1 MRCLTFRRLLP
12 VLLAVVAVLV
22 LARLPGARA
31 QQQPGADSAQAE
43 AAPPAEQQPDQP
55 PADAEPPTF
64 RAGINFI
71 RVDVIVTDG
80 DGNLVRDLDVS
91 DFQVFE
97 DGEPQ
102 DIESFQLIE
111 IGPVPEPDA
120 EPARPVINRYDEERE
135 AARADTRIFVVFFDD
150 YHVRWEHGVR
160 AGRTLARFIRENLRP
175 TDMIGVMYPLTPL
188 DDVRL
193 TRNHEAIAEAAEN
206 FYGVKYDYDPR
217 NMFEQRYVQYPTDIV
232 ERIRNDVSLSAL
244 EGLMIRLGGVRE
256 GRKNV
261 LLISEGYSNY
271 VPVELRSMNAEMFD
285 GPLVPTVGN
294 QRYEETAQF
303 FSDTG
308 IQFDLR
314 DVYSTANR
322 FNTTIYA
329 LDPRG
334 LAISEYDVSQPS
346 VNRRTDDRM
355 LRSTRDTL
363 YVLARETDGRTIM
376 NSNDL
381 RPGLDQMLRD
391 SSAYYLLGYSSSQAP
406 IDGKY
411 HEIEVRVQRDGVDA
425 RHRQG
430 YWALTERDV
439 ERAMTPAVS
448 EPPRA
453 VDTALSALAAPRRG
467 RRLVRTWV
475 GAARG
480 DDGRARVT
488 FLWEPEPAAGGRG
501 AEAARVLLTAMSDN
515 GGPSYRGRVPEGD
528 GRAGRGVGERDA
540 AAEPEDA
547 SVQFEAAPGPLQLSL
562 AIEDA
567 AGDVIE
573 RDRRTVEI
581 PDFTGTDLVL
591 STPSFVRARN
601 EMEWRAVVDD
611 AGVVPTAS
619 REFRRTER
627 ILIRFE
633 AYAAGAAQPDVR
645 ARLLNRGGEPMHPLE
660 VRGGDAGGPYQVH
673 LRPAHLPPGDY
684 VVELSA
690 SSPIDDVTQL
700 VAFRL
705 RS

>member
-1 MRCLTFRRLLP
+1 MHCLTCRRLLP
-12 VLLAVVAVLV
+12 VLIAVLAVVV
-22 LARLPGARA
+22 LAGLPGPLA
-31 QQQPGADSAQAE
+31 QQQAPDPDTAPAE
-43 AAPPAEQQPDQP
+43 AEAPADQQQP
-55 PADAEPPTF
+55 ADPDEPTF

-71 RVDVIVTDG
+71 RVDVIVTDD

-91 DFQVFE
+91 DFQVLE

-102 DIESFQLIE
+102 NIESFQLIE

-150 YHVRWEHGVR
+150 YHVRWENGVR
-160 AGRTLARFIRENLRP
+160 AGRTLARFLRENLLA
-175 TDMIGVMYPLTPL
+175 TDMVGIMYPLTPL
-188 DDVRL
+188 VDVRL

-206 FYGVKYDYDPR
+206 FYGVKYDYQPR
-217 NMFEQRYVQYPTDIV
+217 NMFEQRYVQYPTEIV
-232 ERIRNDVSLSAL
+232 ERLRNDVSLSAL
-244 EGLMIRLGGVRE
+244 EGLMIRLGGLRE

-261 LLISEGYSNY
+261 LLISEGFSNY
-271 VPVELRSMNAEMFD
+271 VPVELRSMNAEMFG
-285 GPLVPTVGN
+285 GPTAPTVGN

-303 FSDTG
+303 FSDSSLM
-308 IQFDLR
+308 FDLR
-314 DVYSTANR
+314 DVFSTANR

-334 LAISEYDVSQPS
+334 LAISEYDVSQRS

-381 RPGLDQMLRD
+381 RPGLNQMLRD
-391 SSAYYLLGYSSSQAP
+391 SSAYYLLGYSSSRAP
-406 IDGKY
+406 TDGKY
-411 HEIEVRVQRDGVDA
+411 HEIEVRVQRDDVDV
-425 RHRQG
+425 RHRRG
-430 YWALTERDV
+430 YWALTERDI
-439 ERAMTPAVS
+439 ERAMTPAFN
-448 EPPRA
+448 EPPKA

-467 RRLVRTWV
+467 RRLVRTWI
-475 GAARG
+475 GAAKG
-480 DDGRARVT
+480 ENGRTRVT

-501 AEAARVLLTAMSDN
+501 DEPARVLLTAMSDN
-515 GGPSYRGRVPEGD
+515 GGPSYRGRVPESEGS
-528 GRAGRGVGERDA
+528 AGRGTGRRDA
-540 AAEPEDA
+540 PAEPGDA

-562 AIEDA
+562 AVEDA

-601 EMEWRAVVDD
+601 EMEWKAVVDD

-633 AYAAGAAQPDVR
+633 AYAAGDAQPEVK
-645 ARLLNRGGEPMHPLE
+645 ARLLNRGGEPMHPLD
-660 VRGGDAGGPYQVH
+660 VRAAESGRPYQVD

-684 VVELSA
+684 VIELSA
-690 SSPIDDVTQL
+690 SSPTDEVTQL

>member
-12 VLLAVVAVLV
+12 VLLAVLAVLV
-22 LARLPGARA
+22 LARLPGVRA
-31 QQQPGADSAQAE
+31 QQQAPDPDTAQAE
-43 AAPPAEQQPDQP
+43 AEAPADQQP
-55 PADAEPPTF
+55 AAETEPTF
-64 RAGINFI
+64 RAAINFI
-71 RVDVIVTDG
+71 RVDVIVTDD
-80 DGNLVRDLDVS
+80 DGNFVTDLDAS
-91 DFQVFE
+91 DFEVFE

-102 DIESFQLIE
+102 DIESFQLVE
-111 IGPVPEPDA
+111 IGPVPDPDA
-120 EPARPVINRYDEERE
+120 EPARPIINRYDEERE
-135 AARADTRIFVVFFDD
+135 AARADTRVFVVFFDD
-150 YHVRWEHGVR
+150 YHVRWENGVR

-175 TDMIGVMYPLTPL
+175 TDLIGVMYPLTPI
-188 DDVRL
+188 DDVQL

-206 FYGVKYDYDPR
+206 FYGVKYDYEAR
-217 NMFEQRYVQYPTDIV
+217 NMFEQRYTHYPTEIV

-244 EGLMIRLGGVRE
+244 EGLMVRLGGVRE

-261 LLISEGYSNY
+261 LLISEGYTNY

-294 QRYEETAQF
+294 ERYEETAQF
-303 FSDTG
+303 FEDAG

-334 LAISEYDVSQPS
+334 LAISEYDVSQRS
-346 VNRRTDDRM
+346 VNRRTDDRVM
-355 LRSTRDTL
+355 RSTRDTL
-363 YVLARETDGRTIM
+363 YVLARETDGRTIL
-376 NSNDL
+376 NTNDV

-391 SSAYYLLGYSSSQAP
+391 SSAYYLLGYNSSRAP
-406 IDGKY
+406 TDGKY
-411 HEIEVRVQRDGVDA
+411 HEIEVRVQRDDVDV

-439 ERAMTPAVS
+439 ERAMTPTVS
-448 EPPRA
+448 EPPKA
-453 VDTALSALAAPRRG
+453 VDTALATLAAPRRG
-467 RRLVRTWV
+467 RRLVRTWI

-480 DDGRARVT
+480 ENGRTRVT
-488 FLWEPEPAAGGRG
+488 FLWEPESAAGGRG
-501 AEAARVLLTAMSDN
+501 EEPARILLTAMSDN
-515 GGPSYRGRVPEGD
+515 GGPSYRGRVPEPEGS
-528 GRAGRGVGERDA
+528 AGRGTGRRDA
-540 AAEPEDA
+540 APEPGDTT
-547 SVQFEAAPGPLQLSL
+547 VQFEAAPGPLQLSL
-562 AIEDA
+562 AVEDA

-601 EMEWRAVVDD
+601 ELEWRAVVDD
-611 AGVVPTAS
+611 AEVAPTAS

-633 AYAAGAAQPDVR
+633 AYAAGDAQPEVK
-645 ARLLNRGGEPMHPLE
+645 AQLLNRGGEPMHPLE
-660 VRGGDAGGPYQVH
+660 VRPGESGRPYQVH

-684 VVELSA
+684 VIELSA
-690 SSPIDDVTQL
+690 SSPTDEVSQL

>member
-1 MRCLTFRRLLP
+1 MHCLTCRRLLP
-12 VLLAVVAVLV
+12 VLIALIAIVV
-22 LARLPGARA
+22 LAGLPGPRA
-31 QQQPGADSAQAE
+31 QQQAPDPDTAPAE
-43 AAPPAEQQPDQP
+43 AEAPADQQQP
-55 PADAEPPTF
+55 ADPESPTF

-71 RVDVIVTDG
+71 RVDVIVTDD
-80 DGNLVRDLDVS
+80 DGNLVSDLDVS
-91 DFQVFE
+91 DFQVLE

-102 DIESFQLIE
+102 TIESFQLIE

-150 YHVRWEHGVR
+150 YHVRWENGVR
-160 AGRTLARFIRENLRP
+160 AGRTLARFLRENLQP
-175 TDMIGVMYPLTPL
+175 TDMVGIMYPLTPL

-206 FYGVKYDYDPR
+206 FAGVKYDYRPR
-217 NMFEQRYVQYPTDIV
+217 NMFEQRYVQYPTEIV
-232 ERIRNDVSLSAL
+232 ERLRNDVSLSAL

-261 LLISEGYSNY
+261 LLISEGFSNY
-271 VPVELRSMNAEMFD
+271 VPVELRSMNAEMLD
-285 GPLVPTVGN
+285 GPAMPTVGN
-294 QRYEETAQF
+294 ERYEETAQF
-303 FSDTG
+303 FSDSSLM
-308 IQFDLR
+308 FDLR
-314 DVYSTANR
+314 DVFSTANR

-334 LAISEYDVSQPS
+334 LAISEYDVSQRS

-363 YVLARETDGRTIM
+363 YVLARETDGRTIV

-381 RPGLDQMLRD
+381 RPGLNQMLRD
-391 SSAYYLLGYSSSQAP
+391 SSAYYLLGYRSSRAP
-406 IDGKY
+406 TDGKF
-411 HEIEVRVQRDGVDA
+411 HEIEVRVQRDNVDV

-430 YWALTERDV
+430 YWALTERDI
-439 ERAMTPAVS
+439 ERAMTPAIN
-448 EPPRA
+448 EPPKA
-453 VDTALSALAAPRRG
+453 VDTALSVLAAPRRG
-467 RRLVRTWV
+467 RRLVRTWI
-475 GAARG
+475 GASRG
-480 DDGRARVT
+480 EGGRTRVT
-488 FLWEPEPAAGGRG
+488 FLWEPEPAAGGRA
-501 AEAARVLLTAMSDN
+501 AEAARILLTAMSDN
-515 GGPSYRGRVPEGD
+515 GGPSYRGRVPESEGS
-528 GRAGRGVGERDA
+528 AGRGTGSSAA
-540 AAEPEDA
+540 AAEPGDA

-562 AIEDA
+562 AVEDA
-567 AGDVIE
+567 AGEVIE

-601 EMEWRAVVDD
+601 EMEWKAVVDD
-611 AGVVPTAS
+611 VDVVPTAS
-619 REFRRTER
+619 REFRRTDR

-633 AYAAGAAQPDVR
+633 AYAAGDAQPEVK
-645 ARLLNRGGEPMHPLE
+645 ARLLNRGGEPMHPLD
-660 VRGGDAGGPYQVH
+660 VRAAESGRPYQVD

-684 VVELSA
+684 VIELSA
-690 SSPIDDVTQL
+690 SSPTDEVTQL

>member
-1 MRCLTFRRLLP
+1 MHCLTCRRLLP
-12 VLLAVVAVLV
+12 VLIALLTVVV
-22 LARLPGARA
+22 LAGLPGPLA
-31 QQQPGADSAQAE
+31 QQQAPDPNTAPAE
-43 AAPPAEQQPDQP
+43 AEAPADQQQP
-55 PADAEPPTF
+55 AAETEPTF

-71 RVDVIVTDG
+71 RVDVIVTDD

-91 DFQVFE
+91 DFQVLE

-102 DIESFQLIE
+102 NIESFQLIE

-150 YHVRWEHGVR
+150 YHVRWENGVR
-160 AGRTLARFIRENLRP
+160 AGRTLARFLRENLLA
-175 TDMIGVMYPLTPL
+175 TDMVGIMYPLTPL

-206 FYGVKYDYDPR
+206 FYGVKYDYQPR
-217 NMFEQRYVQYPTDIV
+217 NMFEQRYTHYPTEIV
-232 ERIRNDVSLSAL
+232 ERLRNDVSLSAL
-244 EGLMIRLGGVRE
+244 EGLMIRLGGLRE

-261 LLISEGYSNY
+261 LLISEGFSNY
-271 VPVELRSMNAEMFD
+271 VPVELRSMNAEMFG
-285 GPLVPTVGN
+285 GPAEPTVGN
-294 QRYEETAQF
+294 ERYEETAQF
-303 FSDTG
+303 FSDSG
-308 IQFDLR
+308 LIFDLR

-322 FNTTIYA
+322 FNTTIYS

-334 LAISEYDVSQPS
+334 LAISEYDVSQRS

-381 RPGLDQMLRD
+381 RPGLNQMLRD
-391 SSAYYLLGYSSSQAP
+391 SSAYYLLGYSSSRAP
-406 IDGKY
+406 TDGKY
-411 HEIEVRVQRDGVDA
+411 HEIEVRVQRDDVDV
-425 RHRQG
+425 RHRRG
-430 YWALTERDV
+430 YWALTERDI
-439 ERAMTPAVS
+439 ERAMTPVTN
-448 EPPRA
+448 EPPKA

-467 RRLVRTWV
+467 RRLVRTWI
-475 GAARG
+475 GAAKG
-480 DDGRARVT
+480 ENGRTRVT

-501 AEAARVLLTAMSDN
+501 DEPARVLLTAMSDN
-515 GGPSYRGRVPEGD
+515 GGPSYRGRVPESEGS
-528 GRAGRGVGERDA
+528 AGRGTGRRDA
-540 AAEPEDA
+540 PAEPGDA

-562 AIEDA
+562 AVEDA

-601 EMEWRAVVDD
+601 EMEWKAVVDD

-633 AYAAGAAQPDVR
+633 AYAAGDAQPEVK
-645 ARLLNRGGEPMHPLE
+645 ARLLNRGGEPMHPLD
-660 VRGGDAGGPYQVH
+660 VRPAESGRPYQVD

-684 VVELSA
+684 VIELSA
-690 SSPIDDVTQL
+690 SSPTDEVTQM

>member
-1 MRCLTFRRLLP
+1 MRCLTFRRLLS
-12 VLLAVVAVLV
+12 VLLAVLAVLV
-22 LARLPGARA
+22 LARLPGLRA
-31 QQQPGADSAQAE
+31 QQQAPDPDTAQAE
-43 AAPPAEQQPDQP
+43 AEAPGDQQPPAEP
-55 PADAEPPTF
+55 EPPTF
-64 RAGINFI
+64 RAAINFI
-71 RVDVIVTDG
+71 RVDVIVTDD
-80 DGNLVRDLDVS
+80 DGNFVTDLDVS

-97 DGEPQ
+97 DGELQ
-102 DIESFQLIE
+102 DVESFQLVE
-111 IGPVPEPDA
+111 IGPVPDPDA
-120 EPARPVINRYDEERE
+120 EPARPIINRYDEERE

-150 YHVRWEHGVR
+150 YHVRWENGVR

-175 TDMIGVMYPLTPL
+175 TDLIGVMYPLTPI
-188 DDVRL
+188 DDVQL

-206 FYGVKYDYDPR
+206 FYGVKYDYEAR
-217 NMFEQRYVQYPTDIV
+217 NMFEQRYVHYPTEIV

-244 EGLMIRLGGVRE
+244 EGLMVRLGGVRE

-261 LLISEGYSNY
+261 LLISEGYTNY

-294 QRYEETAQF
+294 ERYEETAQF
-303 FSDTG
+303 FEDAS

-334 LAISEYDVSQPS
+334 LAISEYDVSQRS
-346 VNRRTDDRM
+346 VNRRTDDRVM
-355 LRSTRDTL
+355 RSTRDTL
-363 YVLARETDGRTIM
+363 YVLARETDGRTIL
-376 NSNDL
+376 NTNDV

-391 SSAYYLLGYSSSQAP
+391 SSAYYLLGYNSSRAP
-406 IDGKY
+406 TDGKY
-411 HEIEVRVQRDGVDA
+411 HEIEVRVQRDDVDV

-439 ERAMTPAVS
+439 ERAMTPTVS
-448 EPPRA
+448 EPPKA
-453 VDTALSALAAPRRG
+453 VDTALATLAAPRRG

-475 GAARG
+475 GAAKG
-480 DDGRARVT
+480 DNGRTRVT
-488 FLWEPEPAAGGRG
+488 FLWEPESAAGGRG
-501 AEAARVLLTAMSDN
+501 EEPARILLTAMSDN
-515 GGPSYRGRVPEGD
+515 GGPSYRGRVPEPEG
-528 GRAGRGVGERDA
+528 GAGRGTGRRDA
-540 AAEPEDA
+540 AAEPGDTT
-547 SVQFEAAPGPLQLSL
+547 VQFEAAPGPLQLSL
-562 AIEDA
+562 AVEDA
-567 AGDVIE
+567 AGEVIE

-601 EMEWRAVVDD
+601 ELEWRAVVDD
-611 AGVVPTAS
+611 AEVVPTAS

-633 AYAAGAAQPDVR
+633 AYGAGDAQPEVK
-645 ARLLNRGGEPMHPLE
+645 AQLLNRGGEPMHPLE
-660 VRGGDAGGPYQVH
+660 VRPGESGRPYQVH

-684 VVELSA
+684 VIELFA
-690 SSPIDDVTQL
+690 SSPTDEITQL

>member
-1 MRCLTFRRLLP
+1 MHCLTCRRLLP
-12 VLLAVVAVLV
+12 VLFALLAVVV
-22 LARLPGARA
+22 LAGLPGARA
-31 QQQPGADSAQAE
+31 QQQAPDPDTAPAE
-43 AAPPAEQQPDQP
+43 AEAPADQQQPANP
-55 PADAEPPTF
+55 EEPTF

-71 RVDVIVTDG
+71 RVDVIVTDD
-80 DGNLVRDLDVS
+80 DGNLVSDLDVS
-91 DFQVFE
+91 DFQVLE

-102 DIESFQLIE
+102 TIESFQLIE

-150 YHVRWEHGVR
+150 YHVRWENGVR
-160 AGRTLARFIRENLRP
+160 AGRTLARFLRENLQP
-175 TDMIGVMYPLTPL
+175 TDMVGIMYPLTPL

-206 FYGVKYDYDPR
+206 FAGVKYDYKPR
-217 NMFEQRYVQYPTDIV
+217 NMFEQRYVQYPTEIV
-232 ERIRNDVSLSAL
+232 ERLRNDVSLSAL

-261 LLISEGYSNY
+261 LLISEGFSNY
-271 VPVELRSMNAEMFD
+271 VPVELRSMNAEMLD
-285 GPLVPTVGN
+285 GPEMPTVGN
-294 QRYEETAQF
+294 ERYEETAQF
-303 FSDTG
+303 FSDSSLM
-308 IQFDLR
+308 FDLR
-314 DVYSTANR
+314 DVFSTANR

-334 LAISEYDVSQPS
+334 LAISEYDVSQRS

-381 RPGLDQMLRD
+381 RPGLNQMLRD
-391 SSAYYLLGYSSSQAP
+391 SSAYYLLGYSSSRAP
-406 IDGKY
+406 TDGKY
-411 HEIEVRVQRDGVDA
+411 HEIEVRVQRDNVDV

-430 YWALTERDV
+430 YWALTERDI
-439 ERAMTPAVS
+439 ERAMTPAIN
-448 EPPRA
+448 EPPKA

-475 GAARG
+475 GASKG
-480 DDGRARVT
+480 EGGRTRVT
-488 FLWEPEPAAGGRG
+488 FLWEPEPAAGGR
-501 AEAARVLLTAMSDN
+501 AEEAARILLTAMSDN
-515 GGPSYRGRVPEGD
+515 GGPSYRGRVPESEGS
-528 GRAGRGVGERDA
+528 AGRGTGRRAA
-540 AAEPEDA
+540 AAESGDA

-562 AIEDA
+562 AVEDA

-601 EMEWRAVVDD
+601 EMEWKAVVDD
-611 AGVVPTAS
+611 VDVVPTAS

-633 AYAAGAAQPDVR
+633 AYAAGDARPEVK
-645 ARLLNRGGEPMHPLE
+645 ARLLNRGGQPMHPLD
-660 VRGGDAGGPYQVH
+660 VRAAESGRPYQVD

-684 VVELSA
+684 VIELSA
-690 SSPIDDVTQL
+690 SSPTDEVTQL

>member
-1 MRCLTFRRLLP
+1 MHCLTCRRLLP
-12 VLLAVVAVLV
+12 VLIALIAIVV
-22 LARLPGARA
+22 LAGLPGPRA
-31 QQQPGADSAQAE
+31 QQQAPDPDTAPAE
-43 AAPPAEQQPDQP
+43 AEAPADQQQP
-55 PADAEPPTF
+55 ADPESPTF

-71 RVDVIVTDG
+71 RVDVIVTDD
-80 DGNLVRDLDVS
+80 DGNLVSDLDVS
-91 DFQVFE
+91 DFQVLE

-102 DIESFQLIE
+102 TIESFQLIE

-150 YHVRWEHGVR
+150 YHVRWENGVR
-160 AGRTLARFIRENLRP
+160 AGRTLARFLRENLQP
-175 TDMIGVMYPLTPL
+175 TDMVGIMYPLTPL

-206 FYGVKYDYDPR
+206 FAGVKYDYRPR
-217 NMFEQRYVQYPTDIV
+217 NMFEQRYVQYPTEIV
-232 ERIRNDVSLSAL
+232 ERLRNDVSLSAL
-244 EGLMIRLGGVRE
+244 EGLMIRLGGLRE

-261 LLISEGYSNY
+261 LLISEGFSNY
-271 VPVELRSMNAEMFD
+271 VPVELRSMNAEMLD
-285 GPLVPTVGN
+285 GPAMPTVGN
-294 QRYEETAQF
+294 ERYEETAQF
-303 FSDTG
+303 FSDSSLM
-308 IQFDLR
+308 FDLR
-314 DVYSTANR
+314 DVFSTANR

-334 LAISEYDVSQPS
+334 LAISEYDVSQRS

-363 YVLARETDGRTIM
+363 YVLARETDGRTIV

-381 RPGLDQMLRD
+381 RPGLNQMLRD
-391 SSAYYLLGYSSSQAP
+391 SSAYYLLGYRSSRAP
-406 IDGKY
+406 TDGKF
-411 HEIEVRVQRDGVDA
+411 HEIEVRVQRDNVDV

-430 YWALTERDV
+430 YWALTERDI
-439 ERAMTPAVS
+439 ERAMTPAIN
-448 EPPRA
+448 EPPKA
-453 VDTALSALAAPRRG
+453 VDTALSVLAAPRRG

-475 GAARG
+475 GASRG
-480 DDGRARVT
+480 EGGRTRVT
-488 FLWEPEPAAGGRG
+488 FLWEPEPAAGGRA
-501 AEAARVLLTAMSDN
+501 AEAARILLTAMSDN
-515 GGPSYRGRVPEGD
+515 GGPSYRGRVPESEGS
-528 GRAGRGVGERDA
+528 AGRGTGSSAA
-540 AAEPEDA
+540 AAEPGDA

-562 AIEDA
+562 AVEDA
-567 AGDVIE
+567 AGEVIE

-601 EMEWRAVVDD
+601 EMEWKAVVDD
-611 AGVVPTAS
+611 VDVVPTAS
-619 REFRRTER
+619 REFRRTDR

-633 AYAAGAAQPDVR
+633 AYAAGDAQPEVK
-645 ARLLNRGGEPMHPLE
+645 ARLLNRGGEPMHPLD
-660 VRGGDAGGPYQVH
+660 VRAAESGRPYQVD

-684 VVELSA
+684 VIELSA
-690 SSPIDDVTQL
+690 SSPTDEVTQL

>member
-1 MRCLTFRRLLP
+1 MHCLTCRRLLP
-12 VLLAVVAVLV
+12 VLIALIAIVV
-22 LARLPGARA
+22 LAGLPGPRA
-31 QQQPGADSAQAE
+31 QQQAPDPDTAPAE
-43 AAPPAEQQPDQP
+43 AEAPADQQQP
-55 PADAEPPTF
+55 ADPESPTF

-71 RVDVIVTDG
+71 RVDVIVTDD
-80 DGNLVRDLDVS
+80 DGNLVSDLDVS
-91 DFQVFE
+91 DFQVLE

-102 DIESFQLIE
+102 TIESFQLIE

-150 YHVRWEHGVR
+150 YHVRWENGVR
-160 AGRTLARFIRENLRP
+160 AGRTLARFLRENLQP
-175 TDMIGVMYPLTPL
+175 TDMVGIMYPLTPL

-206 FYGVKYDYDPR
+206 FAGVKYDYRPR
-217 NMFEQRYVQYPTDIV
+217 NMFEQRYVQYPTEIV
-232 ERIRNDVSLSAL
+232 ERLRNDVSLSAL

-261 LLISEGYSNY
+261 LLISEGFSNY
-271 VPVELRSMNAEMFD
+271 VPVELRSMNAEMLD
-285 GPLVPTVGN
+285 GPAMPTVGN
-294 QRYEETAQF
+294 ERYEETAQF
-303 FSDTG
+303 FSDSSLM
-308 IQFDLR
+308 FDLR
-314 DVYSTANR
+314 DVFSTANR

-334 LAISEYDVSQPS
+334 LAISEYDVSQRS

-363 YVLARETDGRTIM
+363 YVLARETDGRTIV

-381 RPGLDQMLRD
+381 RPGLNQMLRD
-391 SSAYYLLGYSSSQAP
+391 SSAYYLLGYRSSRAP
-406 IDGKY
+406 TDGKF
-411 HEIEVRVQRDGVDA
+411 HEIEVRVQRDNVDV

-430 YWALTERDV
+430 YWALTERDI
-439 ERAMTPAVS
+439 ERAMTPAIN
-448 EPPRA
+448 EPPKA
-453 VDTALSALAAPRRG
+453 VDTALSVLAAPRRG

-475 GAARG
+475 GASRG
-480 DDGRARVT
+480 EGGRTRVT
-488 FLWEPEPAAGGRG
+488 FLWEPEPAAGGRA
-501 AEAARVLLTAMSDN
+501 AEAARILLTAMSDN
-515 GGPSYRGRVPEGD
+515 GGPSYRGRVPESEGS
-528 GRAGRGVGERDA
+528 AGRGTGSSAA
-540 AAEPEDA
+540 AAEPGDA

-562 AIEDA
+562 AVEDA
-567 AGDVIE
+567 AGEVIE

-601 EMEWRAVVDD
+601 EMEWKAVVDD
-611 AGVVPTAS
+611 VDVVPTAS
-619 REFRRTER
+619 REFRRTDR

-633 AYAAGAAQPDVR
+633 AYAAGDAQPEVK
-645 ARLLNRGGEPMHPLE
+645 ARLLNRGGEPMHPLD
-660 VRGGDAGGPYQVH
+660 VRAAESGRPYQVD

-684 VVELSA
+684 VIELSA
-690 SSPIDDVTQL
+690 SSPTDEVTQL

>member
-1 MRCLTFRRLLP
+1 MHCLTCRRLLP
-12 VLLAVVAVLV
+12 VLFALLAVVV
-22 LARLPGARA
+22 LAGLPGARA
-31 QQQPGADSAQAE
+31 QQQAPDPDTAPAE
-43 AAPPAEQQPDQP
+43 AEAPADQQQP
-55 PADAEPPTF
+55 ADPESPTF

-71 RVDVIVTDG
+71 RVDVIVTDD
-80 DGNLVRDLDVS
+80 DGNHVSDLDVS
-91 DFQVFE
+91 DFQVLE

-102 DIESFQLIE
+102 NIESFQLIE

-135 AARADTRIFVVFFDD
+135 AARADTRIFVIFFDD
-150 YHVRWEHGVR
+150 YHVRWENGVR
-160 AGRTLARFIRENLRP
+160 AGRTLARFLRENLQP
-175 TDMIGVMYPLTPL
+175 TDMVGIMYPLTPL

-206 FYGVKYDYDPR
+206 FAGVKYDYKPR
-217 NMFEQRYVQYPTDIV
+217 NMFEQRYVQYPTEIV
-232 ERIRNDVSLSAL
+232 ERLRNDVSLSAL

-261 LLISEGYSNY
+261 LLISEGFSNY
-271 VPVELRSMNAEMFD
+271 VPVELRSMNAEIFD
-285 GPLVPTVGN
+285 GPAEPTVGN
-294 QRYEETAQF
+294 ERYEETAQF
-303 FSDTG
+303 FSDSSLM
-308 IQFDLR
+308 FDLR
-314 DVYSTANR
+314 DVFSTANR

-334 LAISEYDVSQPS
+334 LAISEYDVSQRS

-376 NSNDL
+376 NSNDV
-381 RPGLDQMLRD
+381 RPGLNQMLRD
-391 SSAYYLLGYSSSQAP
+391 SSAYYLLGYSSSRAP
-406 IDGKY
+406 TDGKY
-411 HEIEVRVQRDGVDA
+411 HEIEVRVQRDNVDV

-430 YWALTERDV
+430 YWALTERDI
-439 ERAMTPAVS
+439 ERAMTPAIN
-448 EPPRA
+448 EPPKA
-453 VDTALSALAAPRRG
+453 VDTALAVLAAPRRG

-475 GAARG
+475 GASRG
-480 DDGRARVT
+480 EGGRTRVT
-488 FLWEPEPAAGGRG
+488 FLWEPEPAAGGR
-501 AEAARVLLTAMSDN
+501 AEEAARILLTAMSDN
-515 GGPSYRGRVPEGD
+515 GGPSYRGRVPESEGS
-528 GRAGRGVGERDA
+528 AGRGTSSAAA
-540 AAEPEDA
+540 AAEPGDA
-547 SVQFEAAPGPLQLSL
+547 SVQFEAAPGTLQLSL
-562 AIEDA
+562 AVEDA
-567 AGDVIE
+567 AGEVIE

-601 EMEWRAVVDD
+601 ELEWREVVDD
-611 AGVVPTAS
+611 LDVMPTAS

-633 AYAAGAAQPDVR
+633 AYAAGDAQPEVK
-645 ARLLNRGGEPMHPLE
+645 ARLLNRGGEPMHPLD
-660 VRGGDAGGPYQVH
+660 VRAAESGRPYQVD

-684 VVELSA
+684 VIELSA
-690 SSPIDDVTQL
+690 SSPTDEVTQL

>member
-1 MRCLTFRRLLP
+1 MHCLTCRRLLP
-12 VLLAVVAVLV
+12 VLIALIAIVV
-22 LARLPGARA
+22 LAGLPGPRA
-31 QQQPGADSAQAE
+31 QQQAPDPDTAPAE
-43 AAPPAEQQPDQP
+43 AEAPADQQQP
-55 PADAEPPTF
+55 ADPESPTF

-71 RVDVIVTDG
+71 RVDVIVTDD
-80 DGNLVRDLDVS
+80 DGNLVNDLDVS
-91 DFQVFE
+91 DFQVLE

-102 DIESFQLIE
+102 TIESFQLIE

-150 YHVRWEHGVR
+150 YHVRWENGVR
-160 AGRTLARFIRENLRP
+160 AGRTLARFLRENLQP
-175 TDMIGVMYPLTPL
+175 TDMVGIMYPLTPL

-206 FYGVKYDYDPR
+206 FAGVKYDYRPR
-217 NMFEQRYVQYPTDIV
+217 NMFEQRYVQYPTEIV
-232 ERIRNDVSLSAL
+232 ERLRNDVSLSAL

-261 LLISEGYSNY
+261 LLISEGFSNY
-271 VPVELRSMNAEMFD
+271 VPVELRSMNAEMLD
-285 GPLVPTVGN
+285 GPAMPTVGN
-294 QRYEETAQF
+294 ERYEETAQF
-303 FSDTG
+303 FSDSSLM
-308 IQFDLR
+308 FDLR
-314 DVYSTANR
+314 DVFSTANR

-334 LAISEYDVSQPS
+334 LAISEYDVSQRS

-363 YVLARETDGRTIM
+363 YVLARETDGRTIV

-381 RPGLDQMLRD
+381 RPGLNQMLRD
-391 SSAYYLLGYSSSQAP
+391 SSAYYLLGYRSSRAP
-406 IDGKY
+406 TDGKF
-411 HEIEVRVQRDGVDA
+411 HEIEVRVQRDNVDV

-430 YWALTERDV
+430 YWALTERDI
-439 ERAMTPAVS
+439 ERAMTPAIN
-448 EPPRA
+448 EPPKA
-453 VDTALSALAAPRRG
+453 VDTALSVLAAPRRG

-475 GAARG
+475 GASRG
-480 DDGRARVT
+480 EGGRTRVT
-488 FLWEPEPAAGGRG
+488 FLWEPEPAAGGRA
-501 AEAARVLLTAMSDN
+501 AEAARILLTAMSDN
-515 GGPSYRGRVPEGD
+515 GGPSYRGRVPESEGS
-528 GRAGRGVGERDA
+528 AGRGTGSSAA
-540 AAEPEDA
+540 AAEPGDA

-562 AIEDA
+562 AVEDA
-567 AGDVIE
+567 AGEVIE

-601 EMEWRAVVDD
+601 EMEWKAVVDD
-611 AGVVPTAS
+611 VNVVPTAS
-619 REFRRTER
+619 REFRRTDR

-633 AYAAGAAQPDVR
+633 AYAAGDAQPEVK
-645 ARLLNRGGEPMHPLE
+645 ARLLNRGGEPMHPLD
-660 VRGGDAGGPYQVH
+660 VRAAESGRPYQVD

-684 VVELSA
+684 VIELSA
-690 SSPIDDVTQL
+690 SSPTDEVTQL

-705 RS
+705 HS

>member
-1 MRCLTFRRLLP
+1 MHCLTYRRLLP
-12 VLLAVVAVLV
+12 VLLAVLAVVV

-31 QQQPGADSAQAE
+31 QQQAPDPDTAPAE
-43 AAPPAEQQPDQP
+43 AEAPANQQQPAEP
-55 PADAEPPTF
+55 ESPTF

-71 RVDVIVTDG
+71 RVDVIVADD

-91 DFQVFE
+91 DFQVLE

-102 DIESFQLIE
+102 NIESFQLIE
-111 IGPVPEPDA
+111 IGPVPAPDA
-120 EPARPVINRYDEERE
+120 EPARPIINSYDEERE

-150 YHVRWEHGVR
+150 YHVRWENGVR

-206 FYGVKYDYDPR
+206 FYGVKYDYQPR
-217 NMFEQRYVQYPTDIV
+217 NMFEQRYAQYPTEIV
-232 ERIRNDVSLSAL
+232 ERLRNDVSLSAL
-244 EGLMIRLGGVRE
+244 EGLMIRLGGLRE

-261 LLISEGYSNY
+261 LLISEGFSNY
-271 VPVELRSMNAEMFD
+271 VPVELRSMNAEMLD
-285 GPLVPTVGN
+285 GPTVPTVGN
-294 QRYEETAQF
+294 ERYEETAQF
-303 FSDTG
+303 FSDSG
-308 IQFDLR
+308 LIFDLR

-322 FNTTIYA
+322 FNTTIYS

-334 LAISEYDVSQPS
+334 LAISEYDVSQRS

-363 YVLARETDGRTIM
+363 YVLARETDGRAIM

-381 RPGLDQMLRD
+381 RPGLNQMLRD
-391 SSAYYLLGYSSSQAP
+391 SSAYYLLGYSSSRAP
-406 IDGKY
+406 TDGKY
-411 HEIEVRVQRDGVDA
+411 HEIEVRVQRDDVDV
-425 RHRQG
+425 RHRRG
-430 YWALTERDV
+430 YWALTERDI
-439 ERAMTPAVS
+439 ERAMTPVIN
-448 EPPRA
+448 EPPKA
-453 VDTALSALAAPRRG
+453 VDTALSALAAPRSG
-467 RRLVRTWV
+467 RRLVRTWI
-475 GAARG
+475 GAAKG
-480 DDGRARVT
+480 ENGRTRVT

-501 AEAARVLLTAMSDN
+501 DEPARVLLTAMSDN
-515 GGPSYRGRVPEGD
+515 GGPSYRGRVPESEGS
-528 GRAGRGVGERDA
+528 AGRGTGRRDA
-540 AAEPEDA
+540 PAEPGDA

-562 AIEDA
+562 AVEDA

-633 AYAAGAAQPDVR
+633 AYAAGDAQPEVK
-645 ARLLNRGGEPMHPLE
+645 ARLLNRGGEPMHPLD
-660 VRGGDAGGPYQVH
+660 VRAAESGRPYQVDV
-673 LRPAHLPPGDY
+673 RPAHLPPGDY
-684 VVELSA
+684 VIELSA
-690 SSPIDDVTQL
+690 SSPTDEVTQL

>member
-1 MRCLTFRRLLP
+1 MHCLTCRRLLP
-12 VLLAVVAVLV
+12 VLIALLTVVV
-22 LARLPGARA
+22 LAGLPGPLA
-31 QQQPGADSAQAE
+31 QQQAPDPDTAPAE
-43 AAPPAEQQPDQP
+43 AEAPADQQQP
-55 PADAEPPTF
+55 ADPDEPTF

-71 RVDVIVTDG
+71 RVDVIVTDD

-91 DFQVFE
+91 DFQVLE

-102 DIESFQLIE
+102 NIESFQLIE
-111 IGPVPEPDA
+111 IRPVPEPDA

-150 YHVRWEHGVR
+150 YHVRWENGVR
-160 AGRTLARFIRENLRP
+160 AGRTLARFLRENLLA
-175 TDMIGVMYPLTPL
+175 TDMVGIMYPLTPL

-206 FYGVKYDYDPR
+206 FYGVKYDYQPR
-217 NMFEQRYVQYPTDIV
+217 NMFEQRYTHYPTEIV
-232 ERIRNDVSLSAL
+232 ERLRNDVSLSAL
-244 EGLMIRLGGVRE
+244 EGLMIRLGGLRE

-261 LLISEGYSNY
+261 LLISEGFSNY
-271 VPVELRSMNAEMFD
+271 VPVELRSMNAEMFG
-285 GPLVPTVGN
+285 GPTVPTVGN
-294 QRYEETAQF
+294 ERYEETAQF
-303 FSDTG
+303 FSDSG
-308 IQFDLR
+308 LIFDLR

-322 FNTTIYA
+322 FNTTIYS

-334 LAISEYDVSQPS
+334 LAISEYDVSQRS
-346 VNRRTDDRM
+346 VNRHTDDRM

-381 RPGLDQMLRD
+381 RPGLNQMLRD
-391 SSAYYLLGYSSSQAP
+391 SSAYYLLGYSSSRAP
-406 IDGKY
+406 TDGKY
-411 HEIEVRVQRDGVDA
+411 HEIEVRVQRDDVDV
-425 RHRQG
+425 RHRRG
-430 YWALTERDV
+430 YWALTERDI
-439 ERAMTPAVS
+439 ERAMTPVIN
-448 EPPRA
+448 EPPKA

-467 RRLVRTWV
+467 RRLVRTWI
-475 GAARG
+475 GAAKG
-480 DDGRARVT
+480 ENGRTRVT

-501 AEAARVLLTAMSDN
+501 DEPARVLLTAMSDN
-515 GGPSYRGRVPEGD
+515 GGPSYRGRVPESEGS
-528 GRAGRGVGERDA
+528 AGRGTGRRDA
-540 AAEPEDA
+540 PAEPGDA

-562 AIEDA
+562 AVEDA

-601 EMEWRAVVDD
+601 EMEWKAVVDD

-633 AYAAGAAQPDVR
+633 AYAAGDAQPEVK
-645 ARLLNRGGEPMHPLE
+645 ARLLNRGGEPMHPLD
-660 VRGGDAGGPYQVH
+660 VRPAESGRPYQVD

-684 VVELSA
+684 VIELSA
-690 SSPIDDVTQL
+690 SSPTDEVTQM

>member
-1 MRCLTFRRLLP
+1 MGRLASRRLL
-12 VLLAVVAVLV
+12 AVLFAVSAV
-22 LARLPGARA
+22 LALVWLPGLRA
-31 QQQPGADSAQAE
+31 QQQAPDPDAE
-43 AAPPAEQQPDQP
+43 
-55 PADAEPPTF
+55 PADAPAAAEPEQADADAQPPFF

-71 RVDVIVTDG
+71 RVDVIVTDD

-102 DIESFQLIE
+102 EIESFELIE

-135 AARADTRIFVVFFDD
+135 AARADTRIFVIFFDD
-150 YHVRWEHGVR
+150 YHVRWENGVR
-160 AGRTLARFIRENLRP
+160 AGRQVARFLRENLLP
-175 TDMIGVMYPLTPL
+175 TDLVGIMYPLTPI

-193 TRNHEAIAEAAEN
+193 TRNHEAVAEAAEN
-206 FYGVKYDYDPR
+206 FYGVKYDYDAR
-217 NMFEQRYVQYPTDIV
+217 NMFEQRYVHYPTDIV

-244 EGLMIRLGGVRE
+244 EGLMVRLGGVRE

-285 GPLVPTVGN
+285 GPLTPTVGN
-294 QRYEETAQF
+294 QSYEETAQF
-303 FSDTG
+303 FEDAG

-322 FNTTIYA
+322 FNATIYA

-334 LAISEYDVSQPS
+334 LAISEYDVSQRS

-376 NSNDL
+376 NTNDV
-381 RPGLDQMLRD
+381 RPGLDQMVQD
-391 SSAYYLLGYSSSQAP
+391 SSGYYLLGYNSSRSP
-406 IDGKY
+406 VDGKY
-411 HEIEVRVQRDGVDA
+411 HEIEVRVQRDDVDV
-425 RHRQG
+425 RHRRG

-439 ERAMTPAVS
+439 ERAMTPTVNEA
-448 EPPRA
+448 PKA
-453 VDTALSALAAPRRG
+453 VDTALAALAAPRRG
-467 RRLVRTWV
+467 GRLVRTWV
-475 GAARG
+475 GAEKGEA
-480 DDGRARVT
+480 GRTRVT
-488 FLWEPEPAAGGRG
+488 FLWEPEPASGGRG
-501 AEAARVLLTAMSDN
+501 EEPARVLLTAMSDN
-515 GGPSYRGRVPEGD
+515 GGPSFRGRVPEPEE
-528 GRAGRGVGERDA
+528 RAGRGTGRRA
-540 AAEPEDA
+540 AADESGEA
-547 SVQFEAAPGPLQLSL
+547 RVEFEAAPGPLQLNL

-601 EMEWRAVVDD
+601 ELEWRTVVDD
-611 AGVVPTAS
+611 PDVVPTAA
-619 REFRRTER
+619 RDFRRTER
-627 ILIRFE
+627 ILIQFE
-633 AYAAGAAQPDVR
+633 TYSPGAAEPDVK
-645 ARLLNRGGEPMHPLE
+645 AQLLNRGGEPMHPLTVVPAE
-660 VRGGDAGGPYQVH
+660 DGRPYQVH

-684 VVELSA
+684 VIELSA
-690 SSPIDDVTQL
+690 SSPTDEVTRL

>member
-1 MRCLTFRRLLP
+1 MHCLTCRRLLP
-12 VLLAVVAVLV
+12 VLFALLAVVV
-22 LARLPGARA
+22 LAGLPGARA
-31 QQQPGADSAQAE
+31 QQQAPDPDTAPAE
-43 AAPPAEQQPDQP
+43 AEAPADQQQPANP
-55 PADAEPPTF
+55 EEPTF

-71 RVDVIVTDG
+71 RVDVIVTDD
-80 DGNLVRDLDVS
+80 DGNLVSDLDVS
-91 DFQVFE
+91 DFQVLE

-102 DIESFQLIE
+102 TIESFQLIE

-150 YHVRWEHGVR
+150 YHVRWENGVR
-160 AGRTLARFIRENLRP
+160 AGRTLARFLRENLQP
-175 TDMIGVMYPLTPL
+175 TDMVGIMYPLTPL

-206 FYGVKYDYDPR
+206 FAGVKYDYKPR
-217 NMFEQRYVQYPTDIV
+217 NMFEQRYVQYPTEIV
-232 ERIRNDVSLSAL
+232 ERLRNDVSLSAL

-261 LLISEGYSNY
+261 LLISEGFSNY
-271 VPVELRSMNAEMFD
+271 VPVELRSMNAEMLD
-285 GPLVPTVGN
+285 GPEMPTVGN
-294 QRYEETAQF
+294 ERYEETAQF
-303 FSDTG
+303 FSDSSLM
-308 IQFDLR
+308 FDLR
-314 DVYSTANR
+314 DVFSTANR

-334 LAISEYDVSQPS
+334 LAISEYDVSQRS

-381 RPGLDQMLRD
+381 RPGLNQMLRD
-391 SSAYYLLGYSSSQAP
+391 SSAYYLLGYSSSRAP
-406 IDGKY
+406 TDGKY
-411 HEIEVRVQRDGVDA
+411 HEIEVRVQRDNVDV

-430 YWALTERDV
+430 YWALTERDI
-439 ERAMTPAVS
+439 ERAMTPAIN
-448 EPPRA
+448 EPPKA

-475 GAARG
+475 GASKG
-480 DDGRARVT
+480 EGGRTRVT
-488 FLWEPEPAAGGRG
+488 FLWEPEPAAGGR
-501 AEAARVLLTAMSDN
+501 AEEAARILLTAMSDN
-515 GGPSYRGRVPEGD
+515 GGPSYRGRVPESEGS
-528 GRAGRGVGERDA
+528 AGRGTGRRAA
-540 AAEPEDA
+540 AAESGDA
-547 SVQFEAAPGPLQLSL
+547 SVQFEAAPGLLQLSL
-562 AIEDA
+562 AVEDA

-601 EMEWRAVVDD
+601 EMEWKAVVDD
-611 AGVVPTAS
+611 VDVVPTAS

-633 AYAAGAAQPDVR
+633 AYAAGDARPEVK
-645 ARLLNRGGEPMHPLE
+645 ARLLNRGGQPMHPLD
-660 VRGGDAGGPYQVH
+660 VRAAESGRPYQVD

-684 VVELSA
+684 VIELSA
-690 SSPIDDVTQL
+690 SSPTDEVTQL

>member
-1 MRCLTFRRLLP
+1 MRCLTCRWLLP
-12 VLLAVVAVLV
+12 VLLAAVAVPF
-22 LARLPGARA
+22 LARLPGVQA
-31 QQQPGADSAQAE
+31 QQQQAPAE
-43 AAPPAEQQPDQP
+43 AAPEEQP

-71 RVDVIVTDG
+71 RVDVIVTDD

-111 IGPVPEPDA
+111 IGPLPAPDA

-150 YHVRWEHGVR
+150 YHVRWENGVR
-160 AGRTLARFIRENLRP
+160 AGRALARFLRENLLP
-175 TDMIGVMYPLTPL
+175 TDLVGVMYPLTPL

-193 TRNHEAIAEAAEN
+193 TRNHDALAEAAEN
-206 FYGVKYDYDPR
+206 FFGVKYDYKPR
-217 NMFEQRYVQYPTDIV
+217 NMFEQRYAQYPTDVV
-232 ERIRNDVSLSAL
+232 EMVRNDVSLSAL
-244 EGLMIRLGGVRE
+244 EGLMIRLGGLRE

-261 LLISEGYSNY
+261 LLISEGFSNY

-294 QRYEETAQF
+294 PRYEETAQF
-303 FSDTG
+303 FSDSG
-308 IQFDLR
+308 LMFDLR

-334 LAISEYDVSQPS
+334 LAISEYDVSQRS
-346 VNRRTDDRM
+346 VNRATDDRM

-363 YVLARETDGRTIM
+363 RVLARETDGRAIVNT
-376 NSNDL
+376 NDL

-391 SSAYYLLGYSSSQAP
+391 SSGYYLLGYNSSRSP
-406 IDGKY
+406 TDGKY
-411 HEIEVRVQRDGVDA
+411 HEIEVRVQREDVDV

-439 ERAMTPAVS
+439 ERAMTPALD

-453 VDTALSALAAPRRG
+453 VDTALASLAAPRRG
-467 RRLVRTWV
+467 RRLVRTWI

-480 DDGRARVT
+480 EGGRTRVT
-488 FLWEPEPAAGGRG
+488 FLWEPEPAAGSRG
-501 AEAARVLLTAMSDN
+501 EQAERILLTAMSDN
-515 GGPSYRGRVPEGD
+515 GGPSWRGRVPEPAAA
-528 GRAGRGVGERDA
+528 AGRGTGRSGA
-540 AAEPEDA
+540 ADEPREA

-562 AIEDA
+562 AVEDA

-581 PDFTGTDLVL
+581 PDFSGGDLVL
-591 STPSFVRARN
+591 STPSFVRVRN
-601 EMEWRAVVDD
+601 EREWNAAVD
-611 AGVVPTAS
+611 AADVLPTAS

-633 AYAAGAAQPDVR
+633 AYAPGDARPEVK
-645 ARLLNRGGEPMHPLE
+645 ARLLNRGGEPMHPLD
-660 VRGGDAGGPYQVH
+660 VRPAESGLPYQVF

-684 VVELSA
+684 VIELSA
-690 SSPIDDVTQL
+690 ASPTDEVTQL

>member
-1 MRCLTFRRLLP
+1 MGFLASRRLP
-12 VLLAVVAVLV
+12 YILLAVAAAVALV
-22 LARLPGARA
+22 WLPGLRA
-31 QQQPGADSAQAE
+31 QQQPPDPD
-43 AAPPAEQQPDQP
+43 AAPADAAAPAEQEQADADEQP
-55 PADAEPPTF
+55 PFF

-71 RVDVIVTDG
+71 RVDVIVTDD

-91 DFQVFE
+91 DFEVYE
-97 DGEPQ
+97 DGELQ
-102 DIESFQLIE
+102 EVESFELIE
-111 IGPVPEPDA
+111 IGPVPDPDA

-135 AARADTRIFVVFFDD
+135 AARADTRIFVIFFDD
-150 YHVRWEHGVR
+150 YHVRWENGVR
-160 AGRTLARFIRENLRP
+160 AGRQVARFLREDLLP
-175 TDMIGVMYPLTPL
+175 TDLVGIMYPLTPI

-206 FYGVKYDYDPR
+206 FYGVKYDYQAR

-244 EGLMIRLGGVRE
+244 EGLMVRLGGVRE

-261 LLISEGYSNY
+261 LLISEGFSNY
-271 VPVELRSMNAEMFD
+271 VPVEHRSQNAEMFD

-294 QRYEETAQF
+294 ERYEETAQF
-303 FSDTG
+303 FEDAG

-322 FNTTIYA
+322 FNATIYA

-334 LAISEYDVSQPS
+334 LAISEYDVSQRQVS
-346 VNRRTDDRM
+346 RRTDDRM

-363 YVLARETDGRTIM
+363 YVLARETDGRAIM
-376 NSNDL
+376 NTNDL
-381 RPGLDQMLRD
+381 RPGLDRMVQD
-391 SSAYYLLGYSSSQAP
+391 SSGYYLLGYNSSRSP
-406 IDGKY
+406 TDGKY
-411 HEIEVRVQRDGVDA
+411 HEIEVRVQRDDVDV
-425 RHRQG
+425 RHRRG
-430 YWALTERDV
+430 YWALTERDA
-439 ERAMTPAVS
+439 ERAMTPAVN
-448 EPPRA
+448 EPPKA
-453 VDTALSALAAPRRG
+453 VDTALAALSAPRRG

-475 GAARG
+475 GAEKG
-480 DDGRARVT
+480 DAGRTRVT

-501 AEAARVLLTAMSDN
+501 DEPARVLLTAMSDN
-515 GGPSYRGRVPEGD
+515 GGPSFRGRVPETEE
-528 GRAGRGVGERDA
+528 RAGRGTGCRA
-540 AAEPEDA
+540 AAEEAGDA
-547 SVQFEAAPGPLQLSL
+547 SVQFEAAPGTLQLNL

-581 PDFTGTDLVL
+581 PDFTGADLVL

-601 EMEWRAVVDD
+601 ELEWRAVVDD
-611 AGVVPTAS
+611 PDIVPTAA
-619 REFRRTER
+619 RDFRRTER

-633 AYAAGAAQPDVR
+633 AYAPGDAAPEVR
-645 ARLLNRGGEPMHPLE
+645 ARLLNRGGEPMHPLD
-660 VRGGDAGGPYQVH
+660 VRPAEAGRPWQVH

-684 VVELSA
+684 VIELSA
-690 SSPIDDVTQL
+690 ASPTDEVTQL